1 MVLKKFKR
9 GDTVLIDVD
18 IESIVVNSDDLSFS
32 KAKYISLKNRFIVQN
47 ITYNNH
53 YAYRLGSGAWIHTKI
68 EEIKIGRVLLTEKRY
83 K

>member
-1 MVLKKFKR
+1 MKKFNK

-18 IESIVVNSDDLSFS
+18 IEGIVVNSGDLSFS
-32 KAKYISLKNRFIVQN
+32 KAEYISLKNRFIVQN

-68 EEIKIGRVLLTEKRY
+68 DEMKIGRVLLTEKSYR
-83 K
+83 